1 MRPQIL
7 LVDCASRFAGK
18 ALDDLLVVE
27 IFAGSAKL
35 TRACKGAGLRAVA
48 VDKTNERT
56 QGPHIFTCD
65 VTDANDF
72 NSLRSFLMAEKQKL
86 AWVHFA
92 PRERPQTKLEQA
104 GYRVPKPLRSKEFPL
119 GLPGLSG
126 VDKLRTETA
135 NLVYDACAQLVQ
147 ELVTWNVC
155 CTIENPTNSL
165 FWEVPCIQQLL
176 SGLGGYECIFDNCC
190 HGGQRKKNSKFWTS
204 EPWFQALQASCP
216 GDQIH
221 FHKPWKPQITDG
233 KLQYPTAEE
242 AAYPDLL
249 CSRLAELCRNQL
261 LALRTSNSSFFR
273 TIAVCT
279 VWYYLRCQGARS
291 SSRLCRNME
300 RTCQS
305 CIRQQL
311 LRLVHSS
318 SNAKLVHQRLA
329 KWGDVRVDAETEGNI
344 VHQSLHNAGDDDT
357 VLVSQFGIPREPL
370 DFLER
375 AVACGHPR
383 GMAVHLSEQVREV
396 LRENLSLSP
405 ADLALKRC
413 KELAKWTMRAAALK
427 EEELVFKQ
435 GMQEHL
441 RVLMS
446 KKRLL
451 LFQEILQAVQYP
463 DSELVADI
471 AAGFKLTG
479 WQPQTGVFPSCV
491 KRPQFDVETL
501 KKLSSGLNRTVLG
514 QLRREDDQDELVVGT
529 WAKTLEEVSLGYI
542 WQDHD
547 SKPDDVFLAKR
558 FGLLQRAGKL
568 RVIDDCSIGGVNG
581 TLGPR
586 KNIGFMRLTSLLLSW
601 LVPSTSILSWETR
614 LDCKG
619 EPMI

>member
-1 MRPQIL
+1 MCGLRKP
-7 LVDCASRFAGK
+7 FAGK

-92 PRERPQTKLEQA
+92 PACGTASKARERPQTKLEQA

-261 LALRTSNSSFFR
+261 LALG
-273 TIAVCT
+273 AVDPQD
-279 VWYYLRCQGARS
+279 LQ
-291 SSRLCRNME
+291 
-300 RTCQS
+300 
-305 CIRQQL
+305 QQL
-311 LRLVHSS
+311 LQDNCSLHRLVLSALPRGKKFKPLVSEYGSIMHSTAVAAPGAQLP

-383 GMAVHLSEQVREV
+383 GMAVHLSEQV

-451 LFQEILQAVQYP
+451 LFQEMLQAVQHP

-501 KKLSSGLNRTVLG
+501 KKLSSALNRTVLG
-514 QLRREDDQDELVVGT
+514 QLRQEDDQDELVVGT

-547 SKPDDVFLAKR
+547 SKPDDGEMSSLPR
-558 FGLLQRAGKL
+558 GLDSYREQA
-568 RVIDDCSIGGVNG
+568 S
-581 TLGPR
+581 
-586 KNIGFMRLTSLLLSW
+586 
-601 LVPSTSILSWETR
+601 
-614 LDCKG
+614 
-619 EPMI
+619 